1 MTVLVRH
8 VAKSASPERF
18 GGCGSLRGSGG
29 SERATPGRI
38 CDLATGTSTPDGAVP
53 HGRPHEVRA
62 RLSHQ
67 EKAAGTAAHPQRDG
81 VFTA

>member
-18 GGCGSLRGSGG
+18 GGCGSLSGAGG

-38 CDLATGTSTPDGAVP
+38 CDLATGTSAPDGAVP
-53 HGRPHEVRA
+53 HRRPHEVRA

-67 EKAAGTAAHPQRDG
+67 EKAAGTEAHPQRDG